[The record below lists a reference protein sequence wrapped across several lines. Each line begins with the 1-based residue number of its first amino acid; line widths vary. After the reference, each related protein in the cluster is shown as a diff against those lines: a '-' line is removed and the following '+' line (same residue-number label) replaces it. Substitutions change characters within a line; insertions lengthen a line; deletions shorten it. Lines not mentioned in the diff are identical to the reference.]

1 MSLFF
6 LFFFSFLFFFFFFV
20 FLCLGLFLFGFVIYC
35 INWNL
40 YFLAQTGNR
49 NLDQGDGL
57 WVISEKIQ
65 TSDRGLTVE
74 DVEFPGILKKEQVEI
89 PGVN

>member
-1 MSLFF
+1 MFRIIF
-6 LFFFSFLFFFFFFV
+6 IWI
-20 FLCLGLFLFGFVIYC
+20 CY
-35 INWNL
+35 L
-40 YFLAQTGNR
+40 YFLAHTGNW

-89 PGVN
+89 SEVN

>member
-6 LFFFSFLFFFFFFV
+6 LFFFSFLFFFFFV

-40 YFLAQTGNR
+40 YFLAQTGNW